1 MNTQLSRTTLIVTG
15 LIGVSLMATF
25 VIGLAKSIA
34 DGFAGFEGAL
44 PFLLIVAFV
53 LCLAIYNFYEQCIRR
68 RRSDK

>member
-1 MNTQLSRTTLIVTG
+1 MNTQLSRTTSIVTG

-34 DGFAGFEGAL
+34 DGFAGFKGAL

-53 LCLAIYNFYEQCIRR
+53 LCLAICNFYEQCIRKNKR
-68 RRSDK
+68 DK

>member
-1 MNTQLSRTTLIVTG
+1 MNTQVSRTTALVTG

-34 DGFAGFEGAL
+34 EGFAGFDGAL

-53 LCLAIYNFYEQCIRR
+53 LCLAIYNFYEQCVR
-68 RRSDK
+68 KNKNAK